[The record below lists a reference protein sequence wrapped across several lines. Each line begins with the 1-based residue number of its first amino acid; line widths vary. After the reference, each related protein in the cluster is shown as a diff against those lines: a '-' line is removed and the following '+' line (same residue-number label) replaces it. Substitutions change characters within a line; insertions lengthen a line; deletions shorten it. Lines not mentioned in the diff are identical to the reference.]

1 MLRDALVLL
10 SPYFVFIVPMVL
22 YAFWQE
28 EIAPR
33 LRDHRS

>member
-10 SPYFVFIVPMVL
+10 SPFLVFVIPML
-22 YAFWQE
+22 LTALWQE

-33 LRDHRS
+33 LRARSR